1 VCLFKLVSFRFSVIS
16 SSTRLI
22 CWALQQWIDL
32 TKIKKKVRGRLLLQ
46 EKSDAEDTQ
55 EEEEEDEEEE
65 EEEETPTPAA
75 AAAPN
80 GYKASFRKFL

>member
-1 VCLFKLVSFRFSVIS
+1 MKMEE
-16 SSTRLI
+16 
-22 CWALQQWIDL
+22 
-32 TKIKKKVRGRLLLQ
+32 KKVRGRLFVQ

-55 EEEEEDEEEE
+55 EEEEDEEEE

-80 GYKASFRKFL
+80 GYKVNFHKFCAKY